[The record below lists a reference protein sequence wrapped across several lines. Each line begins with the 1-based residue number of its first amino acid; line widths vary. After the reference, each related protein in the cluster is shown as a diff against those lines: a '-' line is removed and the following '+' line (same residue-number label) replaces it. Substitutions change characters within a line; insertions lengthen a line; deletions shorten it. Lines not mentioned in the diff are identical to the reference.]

1 MLKVETQTNS
11 DKCVGIQFTHSLPSC
26 PPSLT
31 INNTQI
37 EFVFSH
43 RDLGVAVTNNLSWS
57 IHYNHIC
64 SKPYAALNLIRRTIT
79 TSSTSSINVKKQL
92 YLSLVR
98 SQLTYCSQLWRP
110 RLLKDITQLERVQR
124 RVTKYILQ
132 DRNQDY
138 KSRLIALQL
147 LPLMYWFELL
157 DIMFLVKC
165 IKQPDE
171 SFNIFDLVSFS
182 TSNTRCGSSGNKL
195 QFGIHRTSNHRHFYF
210 NRMCAFGTPFLI

>member
-1 MLKVETQTNS
+1 M
-11 DKCVGIQFTHSLPSC
+11 
-26 PPSLT
+26 
-31 INNTQI
+31 
-37 EFVFSH
+37 
-43 RDLGVAVTNNLSWS
+43 
-57 IHYNHIC
+57 
-64 SKPYAALNLIRRTIT
+64 
-79 TSSTSSINVKKQL
+79 
-92 YLSLVR
+92 
-98 SQLTYCSQLWRP
+98 
-110 RLLKDITQLERVQR
+110 KDITQLERVQR
-124 RVTKYILQ
+124 RVTKCIVQ

-195 QFGIHRTSNHRHFYF
+195 QFGFHRTSNHRHLYF
-210 NRMCAFGTPFLI
+210 ALCAFGTPFLIIIDLGLSIDSIKTTVYKHLWIHFTTHFNVEIVCSYHSVFPHCSLYD